1 MGDVERDDHLV
12 AIILGGKVELASA
25 LVQGHERS
33 TGRRAQRL
41 VLFAGGTPQLR
52 VHVREDE
59 DVLLADRLGD
69 DLIQLLLE
77 LHDIRGQLD
86 VPQLVLVGFH
96 ARLVAGADANVLR
109 RDVVC
114 ITHGD
119 ADTVA
124 CIEVGHVDGL
134 ESVDRDDLHAVLEK
148 GPAAVLAAALAV
160 GAHALDEV
168 VPRILA
174 RPRHAGWSLDVGGD
188 ATAVL
193 GDEAAIARQLA
204 RLGEKRPQSAGH
216 GLGVADRAGV
226 AERQQDVLARQLV
239 VDLTLGQRDLDASR
253 LRERVVLHGV
263 RAVRDTAQAVIVVL
277 VHREQ
282 HQPLVVEHH
291 VDHQRVDEA
300 VAGLVRHVAR
310 VRYELADFGV
320 RSLLAVAVGLHA
332 VGMERERRDLARHE
346 IDHHAHVVL
355 SGPQVAAVVIAECD
369 VLEQAWGNH
378 RRIRNSV
385 LRGGLGLL
393 GSILGSLGF
402 AREAIV
408 SRPDAVGKAHVSAPR

>member
-12 AIILGGKVELASA
+12 AVILGGKVELASA
-25 LVQGHERS
+25 LIQRHERS

-41 VLFAGGTPQLR
+41 VLFAGGTPQLSI
-52 VHVREDE
+52 HVREDE

-69 DLIQLLLE
+69 DLVQLLLE
-77 LHDIRGQLD
+77 LDDVWGQLD
-86 VPQLVLVGFH
+86 IPKLVLVGLH
-96 ARLVAGADANVLR
+96 ARLVARADADVLW
-109 RDVVC
+109 RDVVSVA
-114 ITHGD
+114 HGD
-119 ADTVA
+119 AYTVA

-134 ESVDRDDLHAVLEK
+134 ESVDRDDLHAVLEQ
-148 GPAAVLAAALAV
+148 GPATVLAAALAV

-174 RPRHAGWSLDVGGD
+174 RPRHTGGSLDVGGD

-193 GDEAAIARQLA
+193 RDEAAIARQLA

-226 AERQQDVLARQLV
+226 AERQQDVLVRQLV

-263 RAVRDTAQAVIVVL
+263 RAIRDTAQAVVVVL

-291 VDHQRVDEA
+291 VHDKRVDEA
-300 VAGLVRHVAR
+300 VTGLVRDVAG
-310 VRYELADFGV
+310 VRDELADFRIGC
-320 RSLLAVAVGLHA
+320 LLAVAVGLHA

-355 SGPQVAAVVIAECD
+355 GGPQVAAVVIAERD
-369 VLEQAWGNH
+369 VLEQAGGNH
-378 RRIRNSV
+378 RRVRNSM
-385 LRGGLGLL
+385 LRGCHRLPGG
-393 GSILGSLGF
+393 ILGSLGF